1 MPTGIV
7 IERGFFMRKRI
18 LAGVAACMTAFNL
31 LAALPPTIP
40 ASAAL
45 PGDINADGTITA
57 DDAKALHHWLITG
70 TGSITGGDINGDGK
84 VDAQDLTLLKRTL
97 LTKSTGSYA
106 GLVINEVCST
116 NKTSLKAA
124 NGTSPDWIEIFN
136 AGDAA
141 IDLGGVGVSD
151 GNINRFKFTFPPG
164 TSLKPGAYLIIFC
177 DDTDVTTGELH
188 AAFKISAAG
197 ETIYLTA
204 PDGSDI
210 DTVVLPELDVDVTYG
225 RYANGSSDFALLK
238 PSPGTSNDTAE
249 TVYRVEKPIFSAEG
263 GFYDAAF
270 GLSLSDAAGNSIYY
284 TLDGSDPRTSSTAQQ
299 YSGEIR
305 IYDNTGDANKL
316 AAITD
321 ISLRPY
327 EAPDYN
333 VDKGIVVRAV
343 SKDASGNYSAV
354 ATNNYFVGKSASYYT
369 DMKVLSIST
378 DAANFFD
385 NKTGIYVV
393 GDQYYQWKQ
402 SGAFDPNLDVG
413 SCDNP
418 TNYNSEGREWER
430 PCNIQVFEQG
440 KLKYTE
446 DVGVRISGNWTAAF
460 PQKSLTFYAR
470 AEYGSNKMQY
480 DFFEGN
486 ATDIDGVKIKEY
498 KKVTLR
504 NGGNAYD
511 NARFRDE
518 LNQSLAD
525 GLQLG
530 TQAKYDY
537 IVFLDGEFWGYY
549 SMQEKLDDN
558 YIESHYHVDADNV
571 TTIKIGKEYDGLAS
585 TYQSFEQFWNWAMSA
600 DMSNAANY
608 QRVCDTIDVQGFM
621 DFVAFQSYIVNWDC
635 LLNNNNWMI
644 WRADEIDGTN
654 PYADGKW
661 RFLLYDTEYSTG
673 YDGQSSLSRNYF
685 KYMDNSGQITS
696 LSSLFFKLMNNA
708 DFKAQ
713 FYDTCT
719 KVYKE
724 NFDSTKVSAQI
735 DSYAHKL
742 NSAVTDTFRRFGVGA
757 DFMSN
762 VKIVRNFFNK
772 RGAYALHHL
781 NLLYGIADDWQ
792 DDANMIDQFGWSI
805 WMNDGAGTISYEDDG
820 SIMVNVTRT
829 GQYAQV
835 STGSVELE
843 GGKTYRMTYK
853 IRTSTNITTYA
864 MFQEGGN
871 DYTSY
876 FWAQKQLYPQEQTI
890 TDTVTMSQSDPN
902 VKYLI
907 GLDGVGTYYIYDF
920 SMVCVN

>member
-1 MPTGIV
+1 MN
-7 IERGFFMRKRI
+7 KRF
-18 LAGVAACMTAFNL
+18 LAGTAACMTALSL
-31 LAALPPTIP
+31 LTSLPPAP
-40 ASAAL
+40 VSAAL
-45 PGDINADGTITA
+45 TGDINADGTVNAADVTA
-57 DDAKALHHWLITG
+57 LRDWLL
-70 TGSITGGDINGDGK
+70 GDQVRIANADLNADGK
-84 VDAQDLTLLKRTL
+84 TNAIDLTLLKRTL
-97 LTKSTGSYA
+97 LKKQESGYA

-124 NGTSPDWIEIFN
+124 NGTSPDWIELFN
-136 AGDAA
+136 AGDSA
-141 IDLGGVGVSD
+141 IDLSGVGVSD
-151 GNINRFKFTFPPG
+151 GSKNRYKFTFPAG
-164 TSLKPGAYLIIFC
+164 SSLKSGAYLIILC
-177 DDTDVTTGELH
+177 DDTDAVTGELH

-197 ETIYLTA
+197 ETVYLTA

-210 DTVVLPELDVDVTYG
+210 DTVVLPELDADVTNG
-225 RYANGSSDFALLK
+225 RMPDGSSDFALLNPTPDK
-238 PSPGTSNDTAE
+238 SNDSAAV
-249 TVYRVEKPIFSAEG
+249 VYRVEKPEFSAEG

-284 TLDGSDPRTSSTAQQ
+284 TLDGSDPRTSPTAVQ

-316 AAITD
+316 SAITD

-327 EAPDYN
+327 SAPNYN
-333 VDKGIVVRAV
+333 VDKGIAVRAV
-343 SKDASGNYSAV
+343 SRDASGNYSAV

-378 DAANFFD
+378 DSANFFD
-385 NKTGIYVV
+385 RKTGIYVV
-393 GDQYYQWKQ
+393 GEQYDRWKN
-402 SGAFDPNLDVG
+402 SGAFDPNLDLG

-440 KLKYTE
+440 KLKYTG
-446 DVGVRISGNWTAAF
+446 DVGVRISGNWTTAF

-470 AEYGSNKMQY
+470 TEYGSNKMQY
-480 DFFEGN
+480 DFFEGG
-486 ATDIDGVKIKEY
+486 AVDIDGAKIKEY

-511 NARFRDE
+511 NARFRDD
-518 LNQSLAD
+518 LNQSLAE

-530 TQAKYDY
+530 RQAKYDY

-571 TTIKIGKEYDGLAS
+571 TTVKVGKEYDGLAS

-600 DMSNAANY
+600 DMSNSANY
-608 QRVCDTIDVQGFM
+608 QRVCDTIDVQGLM

-644 WRADEIDGTN
+644 WRADETDSTN

-685 KYMDNSGQITS
+685 KYMDRSNQIKS

-708 DFKAQ
+708 GFKAQ

-719 KVYKE
+719 KVYQK
-724 NFDSTKVSAQI
+724 NFDYATVSAKI
-735 DSYAHKL
+735 DGYANKL
-742 NSAVTDTFRRFGVGA
+742 NAAVTDTFQRFGVGA
-757 DFMSN
+757 DFRSN
-762 VKIVRNFFNK
+762 VKIVRNFFSK
-772 RGAYALHHL
+772 RGAYAQHHL
-781 NLLYGIADDWQ
+781 NLLYGIADNWQ

-820 SIMVNVTRT
+820 SIRVNVTRT

-835 STGSVELE
+835 SSGSVELE
-843 GGKTYRMTYK
+843 AGRTYRMTYK
-853 IRTSTNITTYA
+853 IRTSTNITTYT

-876 FWAQKQLYPQEQTI
+876 FWQQKQFSPQEQTV

-907 GLDGVGTYYIYDF
+907 GLDGVGTYYISDF
-920 SMVCVN
+920 SMVRVN